1 MIDERSLP
9 LGWSLRF
16 IPEVAFFQEGPGVR
30 KSQYRENGIK
40 LLNVAN
46 INNGEIDLN
55 KTSRY
60 ISEEEANGRYNHFLV
75 DDGDLLI
82 GSSGISVERF
92 EGKIAFASRQH
103 LPLCMNTSTIRF
115 KSLDNGLLDINF
127 FHYYLGT
134 WLFKKQLKR
143 LITGSAQL
151 NFGPS
156 HLRKIK
162 IPLPPLLEQKRIA
175 DILDKADAIR
185 RKRKHV
191 QRKVDQLLAPVFFE
205 QFGDPVLNSQGR
217 ETITLS
223 QYGNI
228 TTGNT
233 PSRKDPN
240 NYGDAIEWIKSDN
253 INTPSHWLTHA
264 SEGLSYQ
271 GLSQARTV
279 DVGATLVTCIAGSP
293 ECVGNAAITNRKVAF
308 NQQINAITP
317 ANGVDPFFL
326 YVLILL
332 SKPLIQSASTQS
344 MKGMV
349 SKSKFEQVKVIFA
362 PHAEQLTFNRIIQK
376 IFNMTNKQRGLTCQV
391 DDLFNSLV
399 QRAFKGEL

>member
-1 MIDERSLP
+1 MKVFDRIMQFLP
-9 LGWSLRF
+9 PGWSLRKLGD
-16 IPEVAFFQEGPGVR
+16 ICNIVR
-30 KSQYRENGIK
+30 GSSPRPKGDPQYFG
-40 LLNVAN
+40 
-46 INNGEIDLN
+46 GEIPWITIADINAEPTPYLQTTKEGVTLDGAN
-55 KTSRY
+55 KSRLLKSGEL
-60 ISEEEANGRYNHFLV
+60 ILSNSATICVPKILAIDGCIHDGFLA
-75 DDGDLLI
+75 
-82 GSSGISVERF
+82 F
-92 EGKIAFASRQH
+92 EGLEDSMALKYMYHYFNYIAPFIRQEFKQGATQVNLNITIAS
-103 LPLCMNTSTIRF
+103 
-115 KSLDNGLLDINF
+115 NF
-127 FHYYLGT
+127 VV
-134 WLFKKQLKR
+134 
-143 LITGSAQL
+143 
-151 NFGPS
+151 PC
-156 HLRKIK
+156 
-162 IPLPPLLEQKRIA
+162 PPLSEQKRIA

-205 QFGDPVLNSQGR
+205 QFGDPVLNSQRR

>member
-1 MIDERSLP
+1 MRVVP
-9 LGWSLRF
+9 LSSVC
-16 IPEVAFFQEGPGVR
+16 EVLMGTAPPSSSYNDSGHGVLLIAGAGDYGETYPQPSKWTTAPTRVTREGDLILCVR
-30 KSQYRENGIK
+30 ATIG
-40 LLNVAN
+40 
-46 INNGEIDLN
+46 DLN
-55 KTSRY
+55 W
-60 ISEEEANGRYNHFLV
+60 ANQEYCLGRGVAGLRVHQR
-75 DDGDLLI
+75 DLDSKYL
-82 GSSGISVERF
+82 
-92 EGKIAFASRQH
+92 AFYLQYAKKDLAR
-103 LPLCMNTSTIRF
+103 
-115 KSLDNGLLDINF
+115 
-127 FHYYLGT
+127 LGT
-134 WLFKKQLKR
+134 
-143 LITGSAQL
+143 GSTFLAIRRD
-151 NFGPS
+151 NIESFE
-156 HLRKIK
+156 
-162 IPLPPLLEQKRIA
+162 IPLPPLHQQKRIA

-185 RKRKHV
+185 RKRKYV
-191 QRKVDQLLAPVFFE
+191 QKKVDQLLAPVFFE

-376 IFNMTNKQRGLTCQV
+376 IFNMTNKQRGLAFQV

>member
-1 MIDERSLP
+1 MSGYKSKYDTVMFGDIFTRSGKTKAGSCEYPIMSITMKHGLVDQADKFNK
-9 LGWSLRF
+9 R
-16 IPEVAFFQEGPGVR
+16 VA
-30 KSQYRENGIK
+30 
-40 LLNVAN
+40 
-46 INNGEIDLN
+46 
-55 KTSRY
+55 SRN
-60 ISEEEANGRYNHFLV
+60 ISEYKCVHRDELV
-75 DDGDLLI
+75 VGFPLD
-82 GSSGISVERF
+82 
-92 EGKIAFASRQH
+92 EGVIAFQQKYDLGVVSPAYGIWKMKEPS
-103 LPLCMNTSTIRF
+103 
-115 KSLDNGLLDINF
+115 LLDVRYLESYLRSPVMRD
-127 FHYYLGT
+127 YYRARQRGT
-134 WLFKKQLKR
+134 TGRRRSMPASDLKK
-143 LITGSAQL
+143 I
-151 NFGPS
+151 P
-156 HLRKIK
+156 
-162 IPLPPLLEQKRIA
+162 IPLPPLPEQKRIA